1 MTKYKTAL
9 VTGANRGLGRD
20 MAINLAKKGLNIV
33 LTYNRNKDEAD
44 SVVEEIKL
52 LGQKAVAFQL
62 DVIEP
67 KTFDDFFGKVTTH
80 LKENEDSPN
89 FDFLINN
96 AGFVHQSPIE
106 TTTEQ
111 QLDDMYHVHFRAP
124 FFLTQKALPFLNENG
139 GIVNISSGLARFA
152 TPGYGAY
159 GSMKKAIEQFT
170 VYLAKELGHRKIR
183 ANVVAPGAI
192 ETDFQGGAVR
202 DNSELNKILASHT
215 ALGRVGLP
223 DDIGSV
229 VAFLCTDDAKW
240 VNAQRIEVSGGMNL

>member
-1 MTKYKTAL
+1 MTKSKTAL

-20 MAINLAKKGLNIV
+20 MAINLAKKGLNVV
-33 LTYNRNKDEAD
+33 LTYNTNKGEAD

-62 DVIEP
+62 NVSEP
-67 KTFDDFFGKVTTH
+67 ETFDNFIGKVTTY
-80 LKENEDSPN
+80 LRENEGSPN

-96 AGFVHQSPIE
+96 AGFVHQSSLE
-106 TTTEQ
+106 TTTAQ
-111 QLDDMYHVHFRAP
+111 QLDDMYNVHFRAP
-124 FFLTQKALPFLNENG
+124 FFLTQKVLPFLNENG

-170 VYLAKELGHRKIR
+170 VYLAKELGNRKIR
-183 ANVVAPGAI
+183 ANVVAPGPI

-202 DNSELNKILASHT
+202 DNPELNKILASHS
-215 ALGRVGLP
+215 ALGRVGMP
-223 DDIGSV
+223 DDIGGV
-229 VAFLCTDDAKW
+229 VAFLCTDGAKW
-240 VNAQRIEVSGGMNL
+240 VNAQRIEVSGGINI